1 MPNFIFAIVGI
12 VTKILH
18 KYYQIAKKFFFSFVI
33 NIRVRKN
40 KMNVSMRTM
49 IPAAIMAVSAITMAS
64 CGSKSNNNAKETI
77 NKVQLAPYDSTKA
90 NLPVIEGDRIT
101 YRNEDGDIVTV
112 KSDDDADGQITQSL
126 YKAVRKFS
134 TPEKPN
140 ITEPTKFY
148 AEVSKNIPKNYQS
161 GVYNSSTHNSYHA
174 LVQGFLNKL
183 FDIYAEDDSE
193 AGTTITVKEYTEMMD
208 AWSSTGIRE

>member
-1 MPNFIFAIVGI
+1 
-12 VTKILH
+12 
-18 KYYQIAKKFFFSFVI
+18 
-33 NIRVRKN
+33 
-40 KMNVSMRTM
+40 MNVSMRTL
-49 IPAAIMAVSAITMAS
+49 IPTATIALSAMAMSG
-64 CGSKSNNNAKETI
+64 CGSKSNNEVKETQ
-77 NKVQLAPYDSTKA
+77 NKIELAPYDSTKA
-90 NLPVIEGDRIT
+90 NLPIIEGDKVIF
-101 YRNEDGDIVTV
+101 RNQDGDIVTV

-126 YKAVRKFS
+126 YKAIRKFS
-134 TPEKPN
+134 TPENPN

-148 AEVSKNIPKNYQS
+148 TEVSKYIPKNYQS

-193 AGTTITVKEYTEMMD
+193 AGTTITVNEYTEMMD